1 MKPIKHQCCTLCT
14 FDSHHQL
21 ATIKTIS
28 HDILEIKKMSYIEYV
43 QLSITF
49 IINYL
54 YVTFKSRY
62 AFIEIDTLYNR
73 GLRPLMFVFVYLST
87 KKIAN
92 VLHQSLFNVNQ
103 TIGKVLNTQRIMIR
117 LPL

>member
-1 MKPIKHQCCTLCT
+1 MRPIKHQCCTLCT

-28 HDILEIKKMSYIEYV
+28 HDILKIKKMSYIEYV

-54 YVTFKSRY
+54 YVAFKSSY

-92 VLHQSLFNVNQ
+92 VLHQSLFDVNQ
-103 TIGKVLNTQRIMIR
+103 TIGKVINTQRIMIR
-117 LPL
+117 LLL